1 MQFDDAP
8 GKRQPDAGSRH
19 ALRLLRPEE
28 LAEHP
33 WQVGLGDPHAAVA
46 DLDTQVRDDEHVA
59 LVATLV
65 GSGVVDAELDALVEH
80 LGRVHGI
87 DHATWQLSTHD

>member
-1 MQFDDAP
+1 MGLA
-8 GKRQPDAGSRH
+8 AHRH
-19 ALRLLRPEE
+19 ARASLFTISFIESSVFPIPPDVLMIPMI
-28 LAEHP
+28 LAA
-33 WQVGLGDPHAAVA
+33 PHRAW
-46 DLDTQVRDDEHVA
+46 LIA

-65 GSGVVDAELDALVEH
+65 GSGVVDAELDALIEH

>member
-1 MQFDDAP
+1 VTITVPVAA
-8 GKRQPDAGSRH
+8 AGPMGDVLVGH
-19 ALRLLRPEE
+19 LEE
-28 LAEHP
+28 A
-33 WQVGLGDPHAAVA
+33 GLPVA

-65 GSGVVDAELDALVEH
+65 GSGVLDAELDALVEH

-87 DHATWQLSTHD
+87 DHATWQRSTHD